1 MNIPSVFWLVPIASI
16 VALGMAWFFFTHMMK
31 EDEGTPRMKEIALYV
46 RKGAMA
52 YLWQQYKVV
61 GIVFVVLCAL
71 FAFMAYG
78 LNVQNPWVPF
88 AFLTGGFFSGLAG
101 FFGMKTATYA
111 SDRCSDSAG
120 QHSLYGQK
128 RKWRFSYQ
136 RNLPSQRII
145 RPSGRQT
152 GPKDFARSGHRP

>member
-16 VALGMAWFFFTHMMK
+16 VALGMAWFFFTQMMK

-71 FAFMAYG
+71 GAVCFPDGRFILGFGWFLRHEDGYLRLCPYG
-78 LNVQNPWVPF
+78 
-88 AFLTGGFFSGLAG
+88 
-101 FFGMKTATYA
+101 
-111 SDRCSDSAG
+111 
-120 QHSLYGQK
+120 
-128 RKWRFSYQ
+128 
-136 RNLPSQRII
+136 
-145 RPSGRQT
+145 
-152 GPKDFARSGHRP
+152 